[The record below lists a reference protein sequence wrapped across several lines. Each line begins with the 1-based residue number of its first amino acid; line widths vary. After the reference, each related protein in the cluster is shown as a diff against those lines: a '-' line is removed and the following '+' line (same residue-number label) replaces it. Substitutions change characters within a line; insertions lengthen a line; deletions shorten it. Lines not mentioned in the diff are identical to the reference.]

1 MTIERLE
8 KIFGNTAYVKIILQF
23 YNSGG
28 YFDNMT
34 GIANAV
40 NLSHPIVRKVVS
52 DLIEAG
58 ILSETKVASNRVIMI
73 NENSPYSEALFNFI
87 TIINSVHSTDGEKGI
102 GEIIE
107 KRYELYRRRE
117 E

>member
-1 MTIERLE
+1 MTMERLE
-8 KIFGNTAYVKIILQF
+8 KIFGNTAYVKIILLF
-23 YNSGG
+23 YNSS

-40 NLSHPIVRKVVS
+40 NLSHVTVRKVVS

-58 ILSETKVASNRVIMI
+58 ILSETKSEKSRVIMI

-87 TIINSVHSTDGEKGI
+87 TIINSVHSIDGKKGI

-107 KRYELYRRRE
+107 KRYEIYRRKE

>member
-1 MTIERLE
+1 MERLE

-40 NLSHPIVRKVVS
+40 NLSHVTVRKVVS

-58 ILSETKVASNRVIMI
+58 ILSETKSEKSRVIMI

-87 TIINSVHSTDGEKGI
+87 TFINSMHHTDGKKGI

-107 KRYELYRRRE
+107 KRYEIYRRRE